1 MSSDIRYGFKKTL
14 EVPIEEAEARVRE
27 ALKAEGFGVL
37 TEIDIREAF
46 KEKLD
51 VDFRPY
57 RILGACNPPIAHQA
71 LTEEEDIGLIIPCNV
86 VVYERSEPGSSVVS
100 ILDPVQ
106 QLGVAGRDDLGPMA
120 DEVQARLKRVID
132 AV

>member
-1 MSSDIRYGFKKTL
+1 MSNEIGYGFKKVL
-14 EVPIEEAEARVRE
+14 NAPVDDAEARVRA
-27 ALKAEGFGVL
+27 ALSGEGFGVL
-37 TEIDIREAF
+37 TEIDIRSAF

-57 RILGACNPPIAHQA
+57 RILGACNPSLAHQA
-71 LTEEEDIGLIIPCNV
+71 LTEEEDIGLLLPCNV
-86 VVYERSEPGSSVVS
+86 VVYEGAEPGTSVVS

-120 DEVQARLKRVID
+120 AEVQSRLRRVLE